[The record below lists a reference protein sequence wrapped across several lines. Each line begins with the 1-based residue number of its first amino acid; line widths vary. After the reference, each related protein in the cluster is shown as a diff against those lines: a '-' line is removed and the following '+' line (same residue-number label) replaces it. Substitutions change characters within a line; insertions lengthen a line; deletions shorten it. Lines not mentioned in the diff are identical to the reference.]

1 MSKESKE
8 PKVTMVAL
16 SCEQTAAT
24 FTVTNIVGG
33 TRELESASTSVHKW
47 YIDPLMKMEEGP
59 QGFLVLMVLLPLYE
73 MHLKVNGHIGKDERF
88 TQGHPVFNIMGRH
101 LRLSSDEAYYFWQ
114 CFRNGLLH
122 TALPNELASFPYSL
136 RLAGPPI
143 ERENGVFY
151 INPFELR
158 NHLIG
163 IIKGDLKN
171 WKSYGANL
179 PETYIP

>member
-1 MSKESKE
+1 MSKDKKD
-8 PKVTMVAL
+8 KVTVTVPL
-16 SCEQTAAT
+16 TCEQTAAT
-24 FTVTNIVGG
+24 STIWFVAG
-33 TRELESASTSVHKW
+33 TRELESVSTKIHKW
-47 YIDPLMKMEEGP
+47 YIDPLMEMQEGP

-73 MHLKVNGHIGKDERF
+73 MHLKVNRHIGYKEDF
-88 TQGHPVFNIMGRH
+88 SKGHRVFKVIGRD
-101 LRLSSDEAYYFWQ
+101 LGISMDEAYYFWQ

-122 TALPNELASFPYSL
+122 TASPNELESFPYSL
-136 RLAGPPI
+136 RLTGRPI
-143 ERENGVFY
+143 ERENGVFH

-163 IIKGDLKN
+163 IIEGDLKK